1 MVPQHR
7 VPLGPGHAHR
17 QTDSISSVQF
27 SRSVVSD
34 SLRPHELQHTRPPCP
49 YRETQISRKRA
60 RNTGLGH
67 AVLHTGSFLAIAK
80 GRSNCKSVQGFWI
93 HPQDRMG
100 RKYQASV
107 LVRQKVPLRQ
117 AADAPES

>member
-1 MVPQHR
+1 MGWGMLTDRQH
-7 VPLGPGHAHR
+7 
-17 QTDSISSVQF
+17 
-27 SRSVVSD
+27 
-34 SLRPHELQHTRPPCP
+34 
-49 YRETQISRKRA
+49 RETQISRK
-60 RNTGLGH
+60 TGLSH

-80 GRSNCKSVQGFWI
+80 GGSNCKSVQGFWV

-107 LVRQKVPLRQ
+107 PVRQKVPLGQ